1 LLKVTD
7 LGEAKNKRRNYAE
20 LLKRSPFCIFC
31 GGNVP
36 AVTVDH
42 IPAAVM
48 FDGKQRPKGL
58 EFSACNICNIGAKH
72 ADLVAAWVG
81 RMLPDSKKEA
91 HKEEVKELLRSIR
104 SNIPGLLEEMKIGRG
119 AEKLAMRRLP
129 TEMDGGL
136 LRIGPL
142 VHKYMQVFSL
152 KLGLA
157 LHKEVSGNIL
167 PETGGI
173 AVRWFSNYEKFTGDF
188 PDQLTNFL
196 CPSKTLVAGKKHVS
210 DQFQYAWEI
219 AENKEFGIYFA
230 SFRMAFAVFAAVA
243 TDPRIIAPPAG
254 EDGLKVYSPLD
265 VKALIQAL

>member
-1 LLKVTD
+1 
-7 LGEAKNKRRNYAE
+7 
-20 LLKRSPFCIFC
+20 
-31 GGNVP
+31 
-36 AVTVDH
+36 VDH

-58 EFSACNICNIGAKH
+58 EFPACNICNNGAKH

-81 RMLPDSKKEA
+81 RMFPDAKQEA
-91 HKEEVKELLRSIR
+91 HKEEVKKLLRSIN
-104 SNIPGLLEEMKIGRG
+104 SNIPGLLEEMKMGRG
-119 AEKLAMRRLP
+119 AEKLAMRGLP
-129 TEMDGGL
+129 TEIDGGL
-136 LRIGPL
+136 LHIGPL

-188 PDQLTNFL
+188 PDELTNFL
-196 CPSKTLVAGKKHVS
+196 GPSKTLVAGKRHVS
-210 DQFQYAWEI
+210 DQLQYAWEI
-219 AENKEFGIYFA
+219 AESKEFGIYFA
-230 SFRMAFAVFAAVA
+230 SFRMSFAVFAAVA
-243 TDPRIIAPPAG
+243 TDPRIIAHPEG
-254 EDGLKVYSPLD
+254 VNGFRTYTPLD